1 MQKHSWGG
9 LKKKKAGG
17 ITAPDFRQ
25 YYKATVIKTAWYW
38 HNNWYIYQWNRIESP
53 VINLYTYGQVI
64 FDKGGKNIQRR
75 KKSSSASGAGK
86 TGQPGHPHSTF
97 ILSLLLAL
105 ITV

>member
-1 MQKHSWGG
+1 MILARK
-9 LKKKKAGG
+9 L
-17 ITAPDFRQ
+17 IM
-25 YYKATVIKTAWYW
+25 
-38 HNNWYIYQWNRIESP
+38 YQWNRIGSP

-64 FDKGGKNIQRR
+64 FDKGGKIIQRR
-75 KKSSSASGAGK
+75 KKDSSAGCAGK